1 MEGRPPPVENKPPER
16 SGYSQLMKIRKAK
29 CCGHSFLNK
38 QTRKERKFVLGRRV
52 EEYRPILDLHMKS
65 ALQILEEYKGGVE
78 AEIERYVPRSG
89 EPQEFYA
96 PVWDLLGR
104 GGKRIR
110 PVMVLLASESVG
122 GRREEAIGAAAAVE
136 LLHNMTLV
144 HDDIEDQSELRR
156 GKPCIHITY
165 GIPTAINVGDA
176 MLIKVFEIANQSKI
190 PPDRCNRL
198 VAQVAKRAYDITW
211 GQAYEFSMWKR
222 KEVREDEVI
231 RLLRNKTGA
240 LTALSTEAG
249 AIAGGG
255 TEEQIKL
262 LGDFGETIGIGFQII
277 DDVLNVSGD
286 VKEYGKEIGGD
297 IREGKK
303 TILVAHVLGNAAAKD
318 RRAFA
323 RILGK
328 KNITKTEIR
337 KAIQLYEKY
346 DAIGYARARA
356 EAYLHSALETLKK
369 LPPSQSR
376 ENLASIAEF
385 LVCRTY

>member
-1 MEGRPPPVENKPPER
+1 
-16 SGYSQLMKIRKAK
+16 
-29 CCGHSFLNK
+29 
-38 QTRKERKFVLGRRV
+38 
-52 EEYRPILDLHMKS
+52 MKS
-65 ALQILEEYKGGVE
+65 ALQILEEYKGEVE
-78 AEIERYVPRSG
+78 AEIERHLPRTG
-89 EPQEFYA
+89 EPKEFYT

-110 PVMVLLASESVG
+110 PAMAMLSSECVG
-122 GRREEAIGAAAAVE
+122 GRREEAVGAAAAVE

-156 GKPCIHITY
+156 GEPCLHIKY

-190 PPDRCNRL
+190 PQERCNRL
-198 VAQVAKRAYDITW
+198 VSQVAKRAYDITW
-211 GQAYEFSMWKR
+211 GQAYEFSMWNR

-231 RLLRNKTGA
+231 LLLRNKTGA

-249 AIAGGG
+249 AIAGGA
-255 TEEQIKL
+255 TERQIKL

-303 TILVAHVLGNAAAKD
+303 TILVAHLLGAADVKD
-318 RRAFA
+318 RTEFTG
-323 RILGK
+323 ILGK
-328 KNITKTEIR
+328 KEVTGNEIR

-346 DAIGYARARA
+346 GSIDYAKARA
-356 EAYLHSALETLKK
+356 EAYLHSALEALGK
-369 LPPSQSR
+369 LPPSEPR
-376 ENLASIAEF
+376 EHLASIAEF
-385 LVCRTY
+385 LISRTY

>member
-1 MEGRPPPVENKPPER
+1 M
-16 SGYSQLMKIRKAK
+16 SYITAIDHSQNCFAE
-29 CCGHSFLNK
+29 CFG
-38 QTRKERKFVLGRRV
+38 RV
-52 EEYRPILDLHMKS
+52 EEELMILQADMKS
-65 ALQILEEYKGGVE
+65 ALEILEEYKGEVE
-78 AEIERYVPRSG
+78 AELERHLPRTG
-89 EPQEFYA
+89 DPLDFYA

-104 GGKRIR
+104 GGKRLR
-110 PVMVLLASESVG
+110 PAMAFLASECVG
-122 GRREEAIGAAAAVE
+122 GRREDAIGAATAVE

-176 MLIKVFEIANQSKI
+176 MLIKVFEIANESKI
-190 PPDRCNRL
+190 PPERCHKL
-198 VAQVAKRAYDITW
+198 VSRVARRAYEITW
-211 GQAYEFSMWKR
+211 GQAYEFNMWNR
-222 KEVREDEVI
+222 KEVGEDEVI

-240 LTALSTEAG
+240 LTGLSTEAG

-255 TEEQIKL
+255 TDEQVKL
-262 LGDFGETIGIGFQII
+262 LGDFGETVGIGFQII

-303 TILVAHVLGNAAAKD
+303 TLLVAHLLRTATVKD
-318 RRAFA
+318 RKQFT

-328 KNITKTEIR
+328 KNITKSETR

-346 DAIGYARARA
+346 DSISYAKTQAGTF
-356 EAYLHSALETLKK
+356 LHSALETLKK
-369 LPPSQSR
+369 LSPSESR
-376 ENLASIAEF
+376 DRLASIAEF
-385 LVCRTY
+385 LIHRTY